1 MLPSTDSIR
10 GGSPKQ
16 RQQFIIDT
24 FVECFG
30 DLMRADADAFRG
42 KFRKMAATP
51 FAFYRGS
58 AGLFYADVAGENDP
72 FANEQ
77 TGRVWIQGDL
87 HAENFG
93 TYMNNQGV
101 LVFDVND
108 FDEAYIGHFTWD
120 LKRLAASLALLG
132 YQKALS
138 DDEISEMIDT
148 VMRSYMAQVAR
159 FAKSKYTQN
168 FALTLG
174 NTDGKLL
181 DILRAARLD
190 TRIALLNRNTVIEE
204 YDRHFALNKDTR
216 PVNSTTRGVVEEAF
230 TQYLDTIPA
239 AKRQSKVSYNIKDM
253 VSRRG
258 VGIGSAGLPSYNVLV
273 EGPTQALEN
282 DIILYM
288 KQAQVA
294 SPSRAVK
301 DDAISSYFLHDGH
314 RTVLSQ
320 RALQA
325 YADPWLGYTTL
336 DGVGYLVA
344 EVSPYSADLEWEDI
358 NEMED
363 ILHLLDYL
371 GKAVAKIHC
380 VSDTDS
386 DQTLVPFSTDE
397 AIHGVISGREDEFAR
412 YMIDFGHEYGQGVL
426 ADYRLFIDAF
436 RNHMIPGV

>member
-1 MLPSTDSIR
+1 MLPTTDSIR
-10 GGSPKQ
+10 GESPKQ

-30 DLMRADADAFRG
+30 DLMRVDADAFRG

-58 AGLFYADVAGENDP
+58 AGLFYADVAGEDDP

-138 DDEISEMIDT
+138 DDEITKMIDT
-148 VMRSYMAQVAR
+148 VVRSYMAQVAR
-159 FAKSKYTQN
+159 FAKSQYTQN

-174 NTDGKLL
+174 NTDGTLL

-190 TRIALLNRNTVIEE
+190 TRISLLNRNTVIEE

-216 PVNSTTRGVVEEAF
+216 PVNSATRAAVEEAF
-230 TQYLDTIPA
+230 TQYLETIPA
-239 AKRQSKVSYNIKDM
+239 AKRQNKVSYNIKDM

-294 SPSRAVK
+294 SPSRAIK
-301 DDAISSYFLHDGH
+301 DPAISGYFLHDGH

-386 DQTLVPFSTDE
+386 DQKLVPFSTDE

-426 ADYRLFIDAF
+426 SDYRLFIDAF

>member
-1 MLPSTDSIR
+1 MLPTTDSIR
-10 GGSPKQ
+10 GESPKQ

-30 DLMRADADAFRG
+30 DLMRVDADAFRG

-58 AGLFYADVAGENDP
+58 AGLFYADVAGEDDP

-138 DDEISEMIDT
+138 DDEITKMIDT
-148 VMRSYMAQVAR
+148 VVRSYMAQVAR
-159 FAKSKYTQN
+159 FAKSQYTQN

-174 NTDGKLL
+174 NTDGTLL

-190 TRIALLNRNTVIEE
+190 TRISLLNRNTVIEE

-216 PVNSTTRGVVEEAF
+216 PVNSATRAAVEEAF
-230 TQYLDTIPA
+230 TQYLETIPA
-239 AKRQSKVSYNIKDM
+239 AKRQNKVSYNIKDM

-294 SPSRAVK
+294 SPSRAIK
-301 DDAISSYFLHDGH
+301 DPAISSYFLHDGH

-386 DQTLVPFSTDE
+386 DQKLVPFSTDE

-412 YMIDFGHEYGQGVL
+412 FMIDFGHEYGQGVL
-426 ADYRLFIDAF
+426 SDYRLFIDAF

>member
-1 MLPSTDSIR
+1 
-10 GGSPKQ
+10 
-16 RQQFIIDT
+16 
-24 FVECFG
+24 
-30 DLMRADADAFRG
+30 
-42 KFRKMAATP
+42 
-51 FAFYRGS
+51 
-58 AGLFYADVAGENDP
+58 
-72 FANEQ
+72 
-77 TGRVWIQGDL
+77 
-87 HAENFG
+87 
-93 TYMNNQGV
+93 
-101 LVFDVND
+101 
-108 FDEAYIGHFTWD
+108 
-120 LKRLAASLALLG
+120 
-132 YQKALS
+132 
-138 DDEISEMIDT
+138 
-148 VMRSYMAQVAR
+148 
-159 FAKSKYTQN
+159 
-168 FALTLG
+168 
-174 NTDGKLL
+174 
-181 DILRAARLD
+181 
-190 TRIALLNRNTVIEE
+190 
-204 YDRHFALNKDTR
+204 
-216 PVNSTTRGVVEEAF
+216 
-230 TQYLDTIPA
+230 
-239 AKRQSKVSYNIKDM
+239 M

-294 SPSRAVK
+294 SPSRAIK
-301 DDAISSYFLHDGH
+301 DSAISSYFLHDGH

-344 EVSPYSADLEWEDI
+344 EVSPYSADLEWDDI
-358 NEMED
+358 NEMEE

-397 AIHGVISGREDEFAR
+397 AIHGVLAGREDEFAR
-412 YMIDFGHEYGQGVL
+412 HMVDFGQEYGQGVL

>member
-1 MLPSTDSIR
+1 MLPTTDSIR
-10 GGSPKQ
+10 GESPKQ

-30 DLMRADADAFRG
+30 DLMQADADAFRG

-58 AGLFYADVAGENDP
+58 AGLFYADVAGEDDP

-148 VMRSYMAQVAR
+148 VVRSYMAQVAR
-159 FAKSKYTQN
+159 FAKSEYTQN

-181 DILRAARLD
+181 DILRAAR
-190 TRIALLNRNTVIEE
+190 TRYTNR
-204 YDRHFALNKDTR
+204 
-216 PVNSTTRGVVEEAF
+216 
-230 TQYLDTIPA
+230 PA
-239 AKRQSKVSYNIKDM
+239 Q
-253 VSRRG
+253 
-258 VGIGSAGLPSYNVLV
+258 P
-273 EGPTQALEN
+273 Q
-282 DIILYM
+282 
-288 KQAQVA
+288 
-294 SPSRAVK
+294 
-301 DDAISSYFLHDGH
+301 H
-314 RTVLSQ
+314 R
-320 RALQA
+320 
-325 YADPWLGYTTL
+325 D
-336 DGVGYLVA
+336 
-344 EVSPYSADLEWEDI
+344 
-358 NEMED
+358 
-363 ILHLLDYL
+363 
-371 GKAVAKIHC
+371 
-380 VSDTDS
+380 
-386 DQTLVPFSTDE
+386 
-397 AIHGVISGREDEFAR
+397 
-412 YMIDFGHEYGQGVL
+412 
-426 ADYRLFIDAF
+426 
-436 RNHMIPGV
+436 

>member
-1 MLPSTDSIR
+1 MTSVVDKIR
-10 GGSPKQ
+10 DTKPKE

-30 DLMRADADAFRG
+30 NLMQTDPDAFRD

-58 AGLFYADVAGENDP
+58 AGLFYADMAHEDDP
-72 FANEQ
+72 FSNEK
-77 TGRVWIQGDL
+77 TSRVWIQGDL

-93 TYMNNQGV
+93 TYMNNLGV
-101 LVFDVND
+101 IVFDVND
-108 FDEAYIGHFTWD
+108 FDEAYVGAFTWD
-120 LKRLAASLALLG
+120 IKRLVASLQLLG
-132 YQKALS
+132 YQKAMS
-138 DDEISEMIDT
+138 DDEIRQMIEAVT
-148 VMRSYMAQVAR
+148 RSYAAQIES
-159 FAKSKYTQN
+159 FAKKSKMQT
-168 FALTLG
+168 FALTLD

-190 TRIALLNRNTVIEE
+190 TRINMLEENTVVEN
-204 YDRHFALNKDTR
+204 YDRRFALNKETR
-216 PVNSTTRGVVEEAF
+216 AVDAATRAKIEEAF
-230 TQYLDTIPA
+230 GRYLETIPP
-239 AKRQSKVSYNIKDM
+239 AKRQKRLSYKIKDV

-258 VGIGSAGLPSYNVLV
+258 MGIGSAGLPSFDVLV

-282 DIILYM
+282 DIIIYM

-294 SPSRAVK
+294 SPSRVVTDARIK
-301 DDAISSYFLHDGH
+301 DYFVHDGH

-336 DGVGYLVA
+336 DGVGQLVA
-344 EVSPYSADLEWEDI
+344 EASPYCADLEWDDI
-358 NEMED
+358 NDLDE

-371 GKAVAKIHC
+371 GKSVAKIHC

-386 DQTLVPFSTDE
+386 DQVLVPFSTE
-397 AIHGVISGREDEFAR
+397 TAIHEVLS
-412 YMIDFGHEYGQGVL
+412 GHESEFVSDMVAFGQGYGGVVL
-426 ADYRLFIDAF
+426 DDYRLFIDAF
-436 RNHMIPGV
+436 RNHMLPGL